1 MKKHNMTIMDVY
13 HTCCSLQPDIR
24 ADVYS
29 ATKGALPLW
38 SGELRTAP
46 RVYREA
52 IVDHMF
58 IIADGSKINKL
69 VFALKD
75 QALITARVKKEG
87 PLHEDAQFYR

>member
-1 MKKHNMTIMDVY
+1 MKKRNLTPMDIY
-13 HTCCSLQPDIR
+13 QICYSLSPDIR

-38 SGELRTAP
+38 SGELRTMP

-52 IVDHMF
+52 IIDHMF
-58 IIADGSKINKL
+58 IFMRGSKINNLVLINKL

-75 QALITARVKKEG
+75 QSLDYGKE
-87 PLHEDAQFYR
+87 